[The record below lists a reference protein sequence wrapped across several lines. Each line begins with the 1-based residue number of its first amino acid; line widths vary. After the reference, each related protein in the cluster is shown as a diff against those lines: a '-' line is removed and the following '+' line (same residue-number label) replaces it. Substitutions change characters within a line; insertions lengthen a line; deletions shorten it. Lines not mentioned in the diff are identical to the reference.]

1 MTLVAGG
8 SGDIGVSRLP
18 GEILDVVTRLP
29 AAVEALTGVSVT
41 QVWGVTSG
49 SLGGFGDSRVPSS
62 LVPALS
68 SAGCPEEVR
77 LRGLRRCHRVPKV
90 PPPPGASTS
99 SPVSPSVT
107 QVPPRPHGATTPWC
121 CRGPQSATNPSPSAT
136 SCPPRPFGG
145 SPGWGTRPN
154 MCPHVCPNV
163 IKSCRICSLW
173 LFWGALGSFWGF
185 GGDLRTPKG
194 TRVAPKGT
202 GRALGGAT
210 LKGMWWGQGT

>member
-1 MTLVAGG
+1 MAQPLLGTRRVTLVAGG

-90 PPPPGASTS
+90 SPRCHHPLEPPRPPPCPLLSPKCHHVPMEPPPRGAAVAPKVPPT
-99 SPVSPSVT
+99 PP
-107 QVPPRPHGATTPWC
+107 QVPPRVPPAPSGGPRGGGHVPTCVPMCVPMSLKAVASAACGCFGVPW
-121 CRGPQSATNPSPSAT
+121 GL
-136 SCPPRPFGG
+136 FG
-145 SPGWGTRPN
+145 
-154 MCPHVCPNV
+154 V
-163 IKSCRICSLW
+163 
-173 LFWGALGSFWGF
+173 
-185 GGDLRTPKG
+185 
-194 TRVAPKGT
+194 
-202 GRALGGAT
+202 LGGI
-210 LKGMWWGQGT
+210 